1 MSSAARLRRWSHRL
15 RVRVTAAA
23 LGVTLVAALVGT
35 VLFLGALRQNLADS
49 LVEGAGQQAAAVV
62 ARLEGGAVPA
72 DAVASGRDDVVV
84 QVVDRRG
91 VVVATDH
98 REVRGPILAGPA
110 ERTGVRVR
118 ELDETFTVAA
128 RPGPA
133 GRLVVVGVSEEGL
146 AKAMG
151 VAYRSL
157 GIGVPLALL
166 LVGAVVWVSVGRA
179 LRPVEVMRRQAA
191 AIQAEHLGDRLAV
204 PPGDDEIPLL
214 AETLNDLLDRID
226 DAQRRQRQ
234 FVADASHEL
243 RSPLAAVRQL
253 VDVARRHPGATSLAE
268 LAGEVGLEQARMEG
282 LVTALLTLARLD
294 DGENGPRVPVDLDE
308 LAHLEAER
316 ARQRPGAP
324 TIDLAGVGV
333 AQVSGDPVLLGQ
345 VLANLVANACRHATS
360 RVRIGVAERDTWA
373 LLTVDD
379 DGPGVP
385 PADRLRVFERFTRL
399 DEARARDA
407 GGSGLGLAIVADV
420 VALHGGTVEVSD
432 SPDGGARFVVRL
444 PLAGPSHAPRSS
456 PLG

>member
-1 MSSAARLRRWSHRL
+1 MSTPARLRRWSHRL

-23 LGVTLVAALVGT
+23 LGVTLVAAMVGT
-35 VLFLGALRQNLADS
+35 VLFLGALRQNLTDS

-62 ARLEGGAVPA
+62 ARLDGGAAPA

-98 REVRGPILAGPA
+98 RQVRGPILAEPS
-110 ERTGVRVR
+110 ERTGVRVG
-118 ELDETFTVAA
+118 ELDETFAVAA
-128 RPGPA
+128 RPGPD
-133 GRLVVVGVSEEGL
+133 GRLVVVGVSQEGL
-146 AKAMG
+146 AKAMS

-157 GIGVPLALL
+157 GIGVPLAML

-253 VDVARRHPGATSLAE
+253 VDVARRHPDVTTLGE
-268 LAGEVGLEQARMEG
+268 LASEVGLEQTRMEG

-308 LAHLEAER
+308 LAHLEAGR
-316 ARQRPGAP
+316 ARHRPGAP

-373 LLTVDD
+373 VLTVDD

-444 PLAGPSHAPRSS
+444 PLAG
-456 PLG
+456 